1 MKRQKPSHSK
11 MLEKQEIKMNSF
23 PVLLRERKSKIRFP
37 TGHSQQEPLLG
48 WRRPDHFSPSYKPRE
63 KAVRR
68 SHRGPSSAAAV
79 ACQSPERVT
88 GGDDAAVG
96 RDLSLGADTA
106 CDAGARALGAMWV
119 LGSAGERS
127 RRVRGSAWHSPHFPL
142 GGSAPEG

>member
-48 WRRPDHFSPSYKPRE
+48 WRRPDRFSPSYKPRE

-88 GGDDAAVG
+88 GDDAAVG
-96 RDLSLGADTA
+96 RDPSRVRTLPVTQAPGAGRHVGAGLRWGEEQARPGVCLAQPPLSP
-106 CDAGARALGAMWV
+106 
-119 LGSAGERS
+119 
-127 RRVRGSAWHSPHFPL
+127 RRVCS
-142 GGSAPEG
+142 